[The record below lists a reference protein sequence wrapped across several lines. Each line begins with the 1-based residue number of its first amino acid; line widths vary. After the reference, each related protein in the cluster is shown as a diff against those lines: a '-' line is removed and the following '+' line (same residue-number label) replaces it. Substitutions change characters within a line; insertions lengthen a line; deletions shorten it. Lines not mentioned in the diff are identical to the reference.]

1 LIPNQLTTNI
11 EQHFKMKLI
20 ITGATG
26 KVGGGALQSALSNP
40 TITKVVVLSRRDTG
54 IQHPKLQTMIKKD
67 FLRYTPEELSQLE
80 GADACIWALGSP
92 TSNPEIHTQYPLA
105 FRSAFFPT
113 LTNPS
118 SPKITKP
125 FHFVLVSGA
134 AVVRD
139 QTTRLPPFLSAL
151 KLRGTIETD
160 FVEFEAMNPGT
171 WKTFVARP
179 AMVLAEGSW
188 MGMVLPGAVAIEV
201 GVLGRALVGLA
212 VEGGDGQTV
221 GNGELRGFGM
231 LVK

>member
-1 LIPNQLTTNI
+1 
-11 EQHFKMKLI
+11 MKLI

-40 TITKVVVLSRRDTG
+40 AITKVVVLSRRDTG
-54 IQHPKLQTMIKKD
+54 IQHPKLQTIIKKD
-67 FLRYTPEELSQLE
+67 YLQYMPEELSQLE

-113 LTNPS
+113 LNPTTTLS
-118 SPKITKP
+118 KP

-134 AVVRD
+134 AVIRD

-160 FVEFEAMNPGT
+160 FVEFEANNPGT

-188 MGMVLPGAVAIEV
+188 MGMVLPGTVAIEV
-201 GVLGRALVGLA
+201 GVLGRALVRLA
-212 VEGGDGQTV
+212 VDGGDGQTV
-221 GNGELRGFGM
+221 GNGGLRALGAV
-231 LVK
+231 VK

>member
-1 LIPNQLTTNI
+1 
-11 EQHFKMKLI
+11 MKLI

-26 KVGGGALQSALSNP
+26 KVGSGALKTALSNP
-40 TITKVVVLSRRDTG
+40 TITTVVILTRRETN
-54 IQHPKLQTMIKKD
+54 IQHPKLQTIIKKD
-67 FLRYTPEELSQLE
+67 YLNYTPSELSQLE

-113 LTNPS
+113 LTHTTAAATT
-118 SPKITKP
+118 PKKP

-139 QTTRLPPFLSAL
+139 QSTRLPPFLSAL
-151 KLRGTIETD
+151 KLRVTIETD

-221 GNGELRGFGM
+221 GNGGLRALGAV
-231 LVK
+231 VK